1 MKCDYSISLG
11 TSIITHYL
19 KEFVVPIVVKQ
30 LNVLEQLMN
39 NQLLHNVIITNKE
52 L

>member
-11 TSIITHYL
+11 TSIITHNL
-19 KEFVVPIVVKQ
+19 KEIVVPIVVKQ
-30 LNVLEQLMN
+30 IHVLEQQMN
-39 NQLLHNVIITNKE
+39 NQLLHNIIITNEK